1 LARCGFPKVVIIIL
15 NWNNA
20 ADTLACLD
28 SVFRSDYP
36 NFHVLVVD
44 NGSTDGSPEAVRA
57 AYPTVTLIEN
67 GANLGYAEGNNVGIR
82 HALAHGA
89 DYVLLLNND
98 TLVAP
103 DMLAKLL
110 AVAEADAQIGIVG
123 PLICYYDPPDVVWN
137 AGNAIDWQEG
147 NVMNLRGDESC
158 DKVGTQPYA
167 VDYVSGCALCIRRSV
182 IEQVGL
188 LDARFFIYYEETDW
202 CVRTRRAGYIV
213 MMVPGARIWHK
224 VSSTMGIASP
234 PTTYYMT
241 RNQFLFYARHTRGL
255 ARAAL
260 LSRLLLR
267 ELRTLAAH
275 SLKPCHRHL
284 WRSRDARLL
293 ALRDALLGRWG
304 RMGPDVAR
312 VCYPRTS
319 AA

>member
-1 LARCGFPKVVIIIL
+1 MQGDQPSVWVIIL

-20 ADTLACLD
+20 ADTLACLE

-123 PLICYYDPPDVVWN
+123 PLIYSLNSPERLCA
-137 AGNAIDWQEG
+137 AGSVIHWH
-147 NVMNLRGDESC
+147 RGEIEHRGMWCPAQKCPLPNSPQPVDFL
-158 DKVGTQPYA
+158 VGT
-167 VDYVSGCALCIRRSV
+167 C
-182 IEQVGL
+182 L
-188 LDARFFIYYEETDW
+188 LISRACLETAGDFDPAYYLNFEDVELGVRARK
-202 CVRTRRAGYIV
+202 AGFRV
-213 MMVPGARIWHK
+213 VFVPQAKLWHK
-224 VSSTMGIASP
+224 VSASLGQASP
-234 PTTYYMT
+234 ANTYYMT
-241 RNQFLFYARHTRGL
+241 RN
-255 ARAAL
+255 AL
-260 LSRLLLR
+260 RFFWLNAPASLRVVAVLRILLR
-267 ELRTLAAH
+267 TVRTIGAWT
-275 SLKPCHRHL
+275 LKSPYQTEWFR
-284 WRSRDARLL
+284 RKRDANLL
-293 ALRDALLGRWG
+293 ALRDFFLGRFG

-312 VCYPRTS
+312 VCYDGK
-319 AA
+319 